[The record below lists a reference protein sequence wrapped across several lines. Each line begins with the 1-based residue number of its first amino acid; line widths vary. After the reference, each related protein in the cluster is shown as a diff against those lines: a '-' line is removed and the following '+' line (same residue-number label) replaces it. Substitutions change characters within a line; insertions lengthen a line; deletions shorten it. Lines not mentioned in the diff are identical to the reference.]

1 MGLEAMEARQE
12 QQLVQAS
19 RAGDL
24 GSFNSLVE
32 KYQTQ
37 AYNVACRTT
46 GDPALAEDA
55 TQEAFISAF
64 RNISQFRGENFRAWL
79 LRIVI
84 NSCYDILRRRKRERE
99 VSLEVIEEN
108 PGSTIPSPEESPER
122 YAMRQELARHIQ
134 KGLDALPKDQRSVLV
149 LVDVQGLPYEEA
161 AQALACNVG
170 TVKSRLS
177 RARAAMRAYLSQHKE
192 LLPW

>member
-1 MGLEAMEARQE
+1 MEARQE